1 MIHVRTNEN
10 AIGTKPPRRRA
21 GHGGA
26 ETKLPCLMAGG
37 THHPALRRGRPIAAW
52 RAAALSTPTTNN
64 RPTPLP
70 GSRKRSARRERM
82 VQNECLCYGIGD
94 HRKRMGEKPLP
105 TGQSDHETNTR
116 HRIAVLVDKLPGLA
130 VCRNQAAQTQQA
142 FVTFLVFYS
151 QSHHCGHRTAR
162 TSREVAGFYRSR
174 SWAVTPPNPGST
186 KPSRPQC
193 PTLRRGSPAAVAAE
207 TGPRQSPT
215 RAR

>member
-1 MIHVRTNEN
+1 MPLGQSRPAVALGMAEQKPNFRASWLAAHTTPRCVGGALSRHGE
-10 AIGTKPPRRRA
+10 PPRC
-21 GHGGA
+21 
-26 ETKLPCLMAGG
+26 P
-37 THHPALRRGRPIAAW
+37 
-52 RAAALSTPTTNN
+52 TPTTNN

-82 VQNECLCYGIGD
+82 VQNECLCYGFGD
-94 HRKRMGEKPLP
+94 HRKRVGEKPLP